1 MTQLILLRCLHAA
14 CSPCLHSH
22 DSEDMTCVCG
32 ESIHLKEASS
42 RDFVR
47 INEQAFSNILKH
59 GQICTNCESR
69 KAASYCTDCADYYC
83 DDCQQYHDKIKKNQ
97 KHSVYPLDS
106 STMSIE
112 KWLKEAPCK
121 DHPDQLL
128 NLYDME
134 CKTPIC
140 TVCAHEDHR
149 HDSNTSLKKV
159 AKKANTALTKLI
171 ESETTK
177 RDAIKDHIVTVA
189 RQGEELRKV
198 DTDLKKTAFELRNNL
213 ATRILH
219 RQKQLQEQIRQSIEV
234 PRVTIREKMNKLK
247 LAEASVTST
256 IDYIHR
262 TLKSTTQA
270 ELVAV
275 SDAIQRKSAEDQE
288 IELPPEDTRDTRIR
302 VSIQGQRALQ
312 ELIDTFGCLYTS
324 LADEERGD
332 TQPTMT
338 GLFIQSIQLNRQ
350 AYGCNVCRRT
360 QSEDTNADNLFQ
372 R

>member
-1 MTQLILLRCLHAA
+1 
-14 CSPCLHSH
+14 
-22 DSEDMTCVCG
+22 
-32 ESIHLKEASS
+32 
-42 RDFVR
+42 
-47 INEQAFSNILKH
+47 
-59 GQICTNCESR
+59 
-69 KAASYCTDCADYYC
+69 
-83 DDCQQYHDKIKKNQ
+83 
-97 KHSVYPLDS
+97 
-106 STMSIE
+106 MSIE
-112 KWLKEAPCK
+112 KWLKEPMCK
-121 DHPDQLL
+121 DHPDQLV
-128 NLYDME
+128 NLYDVE

-149 HDSNTSLKKV
+149 HDSNTSLKTV
-159 AKKANTALTKLI
+159 ADEAKKTITKLA

-177 RDAIKDHIVTVA
+177 LVAIKDHVVTVA
-189 RQGEELRKV
+189 RQAEGLRKV
-198 DTDLKKTAFELRNNL
+198 DTDLGKTVIELRNNL
-213 ATRILH
+213 VTRILH
-219 RQKQLQEQIRQSIEV
+219 RQKQLQEQIRQSIDV

-302 VSIQGQRALQ
+302 VSIQGQRALL

-332 TQPTMT
+332 TQPTVT
-338 GLFIQSIQLNRQ
+338 GLFIESIQ
-350 AYGCNVCRRT
+350 
-360 QSEDTNADNLFQ
+360 
-372 R
+372 

>member
-1 MTQLILLRCLHAA
+1 M
-14 CSPCLHSH
+14 
-22 DSEDMTCVCG
+22 
-32 ESIHLKEASS
+32 
-42 RDFVR
+42 
-47 INEQAFSNILKH
+47 
-59 GQICTNCESR
+59 
-69 KAASYCTDCADYYC
+69 CA
-83 DDCQQYHDKIKKNQ
+83 
-97 KHSVYPLDS
+97 L
-106 STMSIE
+106 
-112 KWLKEAPCK
+112 
-121 DHPDQLL
+121 
-128 NLYDME
+128 
-134 CKTPIC
+134 
-140 TVCAHEDHR
+140 EDHK

-159 AKKANTALTKLI
+159 ANKAKKTLKKLI
-171 ESETTK
+171 KSETTK
-177 RDAIKDHIVTVA
+177 LVAIKDHVITVA
-189 RQGEELRKV
+189 RHGEGLGKK
-198 DTDLKKTAFELRNNL
+198 DTDLRITAIELRNNL

-219 RQKQLQEQIRQSIEV
+219 RHKQLQEQISQSTDV
-234 PRVTIREKMNKLK
+234 PTVTIREKLNKLK

-332 TQPTMT
+332 TQPTVT
-338 GLFIQSIQLNRQ
+338 GLFIESIQLTRQ
-350 AYGCNVCRRT
+350 AYDCNVCRRT
-360 QSEDTNADNLFQ
+360 QSKDTNTYNLFQ

>member
-1 MTQLILLRCLHAA
+1 VDGCVLSTSSECDTTRLVLLQCLHAA
-14 CSPCLHSH
+14 CSPCLERH
-22 DSEDMTCVCG
+22 DSEHMTCVCG
-32 ESIHLKEASS
+32 RSIQLKEGPC
-42 RDFVR
+42 DFVR
-47 INEQAFSNILKH
+47 INEQAFNNILKH

-69 KAASYCTDCADYYC
+69 QAVSYCTDCKDYYC
-83 DDCQQYHDKIKKNQ
+83 DDCQQHHDKIKKNQ
-97 KHSVYPLDS
+97 KHSVHPLDS

-112 KWLKEAPCK
+112 KWLKEPMCK
-121 DHPDQLL
+121 DHPDHPAD
-128 NLYDME
+128 LYDSE

-149 HDSNTSLKKV
+149 HDSNTSLKTV
-159 AKKANTALTKLI
+159 ADEAKKTITKLA

-177 RDAIKDHIVTVA
+177 LVAIKDHVVTVA
-189 RQGEELRKV
+189 RQGEGLRKV
-198 DTDLKKTAFELRNNL
+198 DTDLGKTVIELRNTL
-213 ATRILH
+213 VTRILH
-219 RQKQLQEQIRQSIEV
+219 RQKQLQEQIRQSIDV

-324 LADEERGD
+324 LADEECGD
-332 TQPTMT
+332 TQPTVA
-338 GLFIQSIQLNRQ
+338 GSFI
-350 AYGCNVCRRT
+350 
-360 QSEDTNADNLFQ
+360 
-372 R
+372 